1 MSIETLVKSL
11 NALREQRLEFF
22 QNTYWKLS
30 NPIHYYI
37 KNSSILLQIEVF
49 IYSFLNSS
57 LGLLVFIPH

>member
-1 MSIETLVKSL
+1 MSIVTLVETL
-11 NALREQRLEFF
+11 NALRSDTLHL

-37 KNSSILLQIEVF
+37 KILFFYPSQIEVF
-49 IYSFLNSS
+49 IYSFVDSS